1 MIDRLPHVREPSSGE
16 PDVCVHCLEE
26 WVDLLTLY
34 ERDECSVRLRA
45 ALDAER
51 AALTAAESAW
61 RLATYMSDNRA
72 SLAYSGSGMAPDEA
86 IVLLG
91 RLVVERDEARAE
103 ASRLDALVNVPGEC
117 NSILKLRAE
126 RNELALT
133 LANERDECSVRL
145 RAALDAE
152 RATVAALRA
161 SVPPLHPAD
170 YGHEAW
176 TVALVEA
183 KKEGARSAVEERA
196 AERVAVV
203 AWLRA
208 EAYLTLYEATPE
220 DVADCIERG
229 EHRREETE

>member
-34 ERDECSVRLRA
+34 
-45 ALDAER
+45 
-51 AALTAAESAW
+51 
-61 RLATYMSDNRA
+61 
-72 SLAYSGSGMAPDEA
+72 
-86 IVLLG
+86 
-91 RLVVERDEARAE
+91 
-103 ASRLDALVNVPGEC
+103 
-117 NSILKLRAE
+117 
-126 RNELALT
+126 
-133 LANERDECSVRL
+133 ERDECSVRL